1 MRGRATPRR
10 RPDVRRETL
19 PDGSGVLYDPQRQL
33 SYAITASAVRVWDGC
48 DGCQSEAAIVACLSE
63 VHEAEPVVIAR
74 DVAALLDHL
83 ASLGL
88 LVPAGD
94 GDATG

>member
-19 PDGSGVLYDPQRQL
+19 PDGSAVLYDPQRQL

-48 DGCQSEAAIVACLSE
+48 DGCQSEAAIVASLAE
-63 VHEAEPVVIAR
+63 VYEAEPVVIAR

-94 GDATG
+94 GDGAG